1 MKLSL
6 KEHVC
11 VIYVETILRAIKSI
25 LYIMV
30 MNHFLGANYSESVP
44 VYLKQLQSL
53 EIIKLKIEKLPLQI
67 LP

>member
-25 LYIMV
+25 LYIMA
-30 MNHFLGANYSESVP
+30 MNYFLGVNYSESVP
-44 VYLKQLQSL
+44 IYVKQLESL
-53 EIIKLKIEKLPLQI
+53 EIIKLKIEKLPLKI